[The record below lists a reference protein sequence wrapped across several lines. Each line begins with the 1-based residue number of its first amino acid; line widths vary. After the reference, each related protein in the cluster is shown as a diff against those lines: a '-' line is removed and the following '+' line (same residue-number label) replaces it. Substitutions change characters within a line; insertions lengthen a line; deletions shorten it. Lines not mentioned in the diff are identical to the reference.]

1 MFYNEKC
8 MASKGLIAKNYQN
21 MINKIEN
28 NTPETPQQPLLA
40 IHGVMPRCSLCK
52 FWKQTT
58 FYEYSV
64 NEGNCDKLN
73 ETDKVSINLHLGWDG
88 GYVNDIETEADFYCA
103 LFSYNGA

>member
-1 MFYNEKC
+1 MTYNVKC
-8 MASKGLIAKNYQN
+8 MASKGLITKTYQD
-21 MINKIEN
+21 MTKKIES
-28 NTPETPQQPLLA
+28 NTLETPQQPLLA

-58 FYEYSV
+58 FYEHSV
-64 NEGNCDKLN
+64 NEGDCDKLN
-73 ETDKVSINLHLGWDG
+73 KTDKVSINLHLGWDG